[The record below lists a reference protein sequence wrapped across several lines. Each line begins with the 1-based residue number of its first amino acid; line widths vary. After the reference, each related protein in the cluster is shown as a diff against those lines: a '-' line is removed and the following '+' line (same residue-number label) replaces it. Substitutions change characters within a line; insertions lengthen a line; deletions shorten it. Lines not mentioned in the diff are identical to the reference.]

1 MLPYVI
7 APLVILAIA
16 LAWIG
21 VQYITRRYARR
32 HPEFGP
38 WREPRGCGLG
48 CTCDEPCEERKKNEA
63 ARN

>member
-1 MLPYVI
+1 MIRFLI
-7 APLVILAIA
+7 ATTLIFAIA

-21 VQYITRRYARR
+21 VQYVTRWYARR

-48 CTCDEPCEERKKNEA
+48 CTCDEPCEER
-63 ARN
+63 RNRTDA